1 MTEEMDAE
9 ETFENLLF
17 YFLMWVQVTTLP
29 LVELCKKWG
38 NYNVAWELLHD
49 LRSNGEAIVAS
60 TCSHLTADQKKAVTE
75 FLQKLNSVPESL
87 LVSATSADANHKVM
101 SHSWWVPLRSSAAL
115 LLKNLDSATTR
126 NAEYFRRN

>member
-60 TCSHLTADQKKAVTE
+60 TCSHLTADQKRRSQG
-75 FLQKLNSVPESL
+75 FQKLNSVPESL
-87 LVSATSADANHKVM
+87 LVSATC
-101 SHSWWVPLRSSAAL
+101 
-115 LLKNLDSATTR
+115 
-126 NAEYFRRN
+126 RRQP